1 MSKIKTTDDE
11 LMAIEMSYM
20 MLTNKFMDEGF
31 SPLACAAIMSKLSM
45 MIYKT
50 TLNAEE
56 YNSMIN
62 SIADSR
68 DQIKSFA
75 EYSNGAGRLN

>member
-1 MSKIKTTDDE
+1 MSNIKTTDDE

-20 MLTNKFMDEGF
+20 MLTNKFMDDGF
-31 SPLACAAIMSKLSM
+31 SPHACAAIMTKLAM

-50 TLNAEE
+50 TLDAED

-68 DQIKSFA
+68 NMIKSFTD
-75 EYSNGAGRLN
+75 YRRTGRLN

>member
-1 MSKIKTTDDE
+1 
-11 LMAIEMSYM
+11 
-20 MLTNKFMDEGF
+20 MLTNKFMDDGF
-31 SPLACAAIMSKLSM
+31 SPHACAAIMTKLAM

-50 TLNAEE
+50 TLDAED

-68 DQIKSFA
+68 NMIKSFTD
-75 EYSNGAGRLN
+75 YRRTGRLN